1 MGGGSG
7 LTRTPALAGAHR
19 KLAGNAFARVLLRPA
34 GWVWQAVAA
43 ARRYLYR
50 RQILKVH
57 RLPRPVIGVGNLAL
71 GGAGKTPFVIFL
83 GQYLV
88 NHGVHV
94 AIISRGYGRAS
105 RGRVLVRRAGEAVK
119 VGESTVGDEALM
131 IARALPEASVVV
143 AEDRVAAAT
152 WAIDNLGAGVIL
164 LDDAFQGLRLKKEL
178 NVLLLDARRPPGP
191 VFPAGYYREG
201 PTAARAADLVVF
213 TKCREGDFRD
223 RWRRVLDQA
232 GARAPQVEVQF
243 SPSYLRP
250 LNREERLGLGK
261 LEGAK
266 VLAFAGIADFDH
278 FGDDLAEAG
287 AVVAR
292 RRPFPDHHR
301 FTHGELADA
310 EGTALVAGCDF
321 LVTTAKDEARLEGWR
336 PEVLTYVLEQ
346 AVEIVTEFEVLNDFL
361 DRVVSAVR
369 LRGGVDGAA

>member
-1 MGGGSG
+1 MGRGSG
-7 LTRTPALAGAHR
+7 VTRVPAFAAAHR
-19 KLAGNAFARVLLRPA
+19 KLAGNAFARVLLRPLA
-34 GWVWQAVAA
+34 WIWQAAAA

-50 RQILKVH
+50 RQILNVH

-105 RGRVLVRRAGEAVK
+105 QGRVLVRRAGESVK
-119 VGESTVGDEALM
+119 VGESLVGDEALM

-143 AEDRVAAAT
+143 AEDRVAAAA
-152 WAIDNLGAGVIL
+152 WAIDDLGAGIIL
-164 LDDAFQGLRLKKEL
+164 LDDAFQGLRLKKDL

-201 PTAARAADLVVF
+201 PAAARAADLVVF
-213 TKCREGDFRD
+213 TKCRENDFRN
-223 RWRRVLDQA
+223 RWLGVLEQA
-232 GARAPQVEVQF
+232 GASAPRVEVKF
-243 SPSYLRP
+243 SASYLRP

-278 FGDDLAEAG
+278 FADDLAEAG

-336 PEVLTYVLEQ
+336 PAVLTYVLEQ
-346 AVEIVTEFEVLNDFL
+346 AVEIITEFDVLNDFL
-361 DRVVSAVR
+361 DRIISAVR
-369 LRGGVDGAA
+369 LRGGTDVAT

>member
-1 MGGGSG
+1 MS
-7 LTRTPALAGAHR
+7 PASAFAGTHR
-19 KLAGNAFARVLLRPA
+19 KLAGNAFTRFLLRPVA
-34 GWVWQAVAA
+34 WLWQAAA
-43 ARRYLYR
+43 AVRRYLYR
-50 RQILKVH
+50 RHILKVH

-88 NHGVHV
+88 NHGVAA

-105 RGRVLVRRAGEAVK
+105 RGRVLVRRAEETVK
-119 VGESTVGDEALM
+119 AGESMVGDEALM
-131 IARALPEASVVV
+131 IARTLPEVSVVV
-143 AEDRVAAAT
+143 AEDRVAAAE
-152 WAIDNLGAGVIL
+152 WAIDELEAGVIL
-164 LDDAFQGLRLKKEL
+164 LDDAFQGLRLKIDL

-201 PTAARAADLVVF
+201 PAAARAADLVVF
-213 TKCREGDFRD
+213 TKCREGDFRE
-223 RWRRVLDQA
+223 RWRRVLEQV
-232 GARAPQVEVQF
+232 GARAPQVEVKF
-243 SPSYLRP
+243 TPSYLRP

-278 FGDDLAEAG
+278 FAEDLAEAG

-336 PEVLTYVLEQ
+336 PAVLTYVLEQ
-346 AVEIVTEFEVLNDFL
+346 AVEIITEFEVLNDFL
-361 DRVVSAVR
+361 DRVISTVR
-369 LRGGVDGAA
+369 LRGGGDGAT